1 MTFLF
6 FLRSEHE
13 IYMLQRLRLWSL
25 FFYVYVK
32 EKLREVVHKID
43 LPKKLAI
50 CLSSIQSESLVR
62 DLEMEEGRITII
74 KNMW

>member
-1 MTFLF
+1 MYMWKKNWERLSFL
-6 FLRSEHE
+6 HK
-13 IYMLQRLRLWSL
+13 Q
-25 FFYVYVK
+25 
-32 EKLREVVHKID
+32 KID